1 MYVLKCMVKNAYAL
15 AASLSVLIDAR
26 KHIQAY
32 PSSAEDTHTA
42 ARCTRH
48 FLQRVFNAGATELA
62 PTQAAAIVLGVRSSG
77 HSHSFVNANV

>member
-1 MYVLKCMVKNAYAL
+1 MYMLKYMVKDAYAL
-15 AASLSVLIDAR
+15 AASVSVLADAR

-62 PTQAAAIVLGVRSSG
+62 STQAAGIVSAVRSSG
-77 HSHSFVNANV
+77 HSHSFFV